1 MRDDGS
7 RVFLRFSRGS
17 ADREYTAWRTI
28 VTAQSVAIVVVVVVA
43 VSRESGASALREASR
58 DEENGGRRER
68 RINDDSTILYRIFT
82 REEVVFVAESKSENS
97 FQTRAPRLFLSRERR
112 SARETG
118 LAYPCEIF
126 G

>member
-28 VTAQSVAIVVVVVVA
+28 VTAQSVAIVVVA

-58 DEENGGRRER
+58 DEENGGRREG

>member
-1 MRDDGS
+1 MRDDDGS

-28 VTAQSVAIVVVVVVA
+28 VTAQSVAIVVVA

-58 DEENGGRRER
+58 DEENGGRREG